1 MYINPPLTVC
11 FFTAFE
17 VAFSSRTS
25 FTKNR
30 ERITTHIKKMD
41 NRNLLAARSSSTS
54 SSFLTAQSKRR
65 SIRRGSLNAPS
76 AISRWKEE
84 EEEEGKGNG
93 GDGDRRV
100 FSHWFGVTNNN
111 REKQGQRQRRRRRRQ
126 RQSSGVRA
134 HGTTFSAAA
143 YASGNGDDAA
153 GGEAIR
159 AEEEDPSTAPLVV
172 RDKIKGIILFVLP
185 LMASNVI
192 SPLLTMTDTAFVGRY
207 ASDAVVS
214 LAALGVATPLT
225 DYPVNLFMFVTA
237 GVTSIVSNGL
247 AVREPKRDMERKVY
261 GAMFISFTLAITL
274 AALLV
279 CFPDALL
286 SLLGVEKIGPLRE
299 VARKYVQI
307 RGLAMPA
314 AFLTGAGYASL
325 VAREDTITPL
335 MCVSLAAITNVILDY
350 VAVVTLKQGATG
362 AAWATSASLY
372 VGAICIFTVLR
383 RRKLFHIPPPA
394 PSTQMISPPMSIIPT
409 KEMCAPVMKF
419 FAPITFLSFSILSL
433 YVVLILQANAIGNV
447 ASAAHR
453 IAGNIFTVCALCG
466 DPLVQVGQ
474 TMLPKY
480 IAFTPKNDGRNARKM
495 ALIVQ
500 AMGYMVGI
508 VSASICFWL
517 LYFGASGFTTD
528 SSVIACAR
536 SVVLPVFAA
545 TVANIVSKSLYGV
558 MVAMKQLSFLAGLT
572 AIGTSTFMAAVFAI
586 NKYLNPEARYYA
598 LWWCLFSYYAI
609 AVVVLTIRVATTRL
623 VNKERYL
630 S

>member
-1 MYINPPLTVC
+1 
-11 FFTAFE
+11 
-17 VAFSSRTS
+17 
-25 FTKNR
+25 
-30 ERITTHIKKMD
+30 MD

-65 SIRRGSLNAPS
+65 NIRRGSLNAPS

-134 HGTTFSAAA
+134 HGTTFSAAS

-286 SLLGVEKIGPLRE
+286 SSLGVEKIGPLRE

-350 VAVVTLKQGATG
+350 VAVVT
-362 AAWATSASLY
+362 
-372 VGAICIFTVLR
+372 
-383 RRKLFHIPPPA
+383 
-394 PSTQMISPPMSIIPT
+394 
-409 KEMCAPVMKF
+409 
-419 FAPITFLSFSILSL
+419 
-433 YVVLILQANAIGNV
+433 
-447 ASAAHR
+447 
-453 IAGNIFTVCALCG
+453 
-466 DPLVQVGQ
+466 
-474 TMLPKY
+474 
-480 IAFTPKNDGRNARKM
+480 
-495 ALIVQ
+495 
-500 AMGYMVGI
+500 
-508 VSASICFWL
+508 
-517 LYFGASGFTTD
+517 
-528 SSVIACAR
+528 
-536 SVVLPVFAA
+536 
-545 TVANIVSKSLYGV
+545 
-558 MVAMKQLSFLAGLT
+558 
-572 AIGTSTFMAAVFAI
+572 
-586 NKYLNPEARYYA
+586 
-598 LWWCLFSYYAI
+598 
-609 AVVVLTIRVATTRL
+609 
-623 VNKERYL
+623 
-630 S
+630 

>member
-1 MYINPPLTVC
+1 
-11 FFTAFE
+11 
-17 VAFSSRTS
+17 
-25 FTKNR
+25 
-30 ERITTHIKKMD
+30 MD
-41 NRNLLAARSSSTS
+41 NRKLSPPTS
-54 SSFLTAQSKRR
+54 SFVTTRSKRR
-65 SIRRGSLNAPS
+65 IQRGFSHIRATSLQLLSNTVPE
-76 AISRWKEE
+76 RRHLREE
-84 EEEEGKGNG
+84 DSNGNG
-93 GDGDRRV
+93 NGRV
-100 FSHWFGVTNNN
+100 VDCFLTN
-111 REKQGQRQRRRRRRQ
+111 RRRRRQ
-126 RQSSGVRA
+126 QLGQRRAKGTTSLACATSSG
-134 HGTTFSAAA
+134 
-143 YASGNGDDAA
+143 DDDTGA
-153 GGEAIR
+153 EIEEK
-159 AEEEDPSTAPLVV
+159 EEEDPSTAPLIV
-172 RDKIKGIILFVLP
+172 RDKIKSIILFVIP

-207 ASDAVVS
+207 ASDAVVA

-279 CFPDALL
+279 YFPDALL
-286 SLLGVEKIGPLRE
+286 SLLGVEQVGPLRDI
-299 VARKYVQI
+299 ARKYVQI

-350 VAVVTLKQGATG
+350 VAVVTLKQGAIG

-383 RRKLFHIPPPA
+383 RRNLFHIPPPA

-453 IAGNIFTVCALCG
+453 IAGNIFTVCVLCG

-480 IAFTPKNDGRNARKM
+480 IAFTPKNDGKNARKM

-517 LYFGASGFTTD
+517 LYFGASGFTADT
-528 SSVIACAR
+528 SVIACAQ

-572 AIGTSTFMAAVFAI
+572 AIGTSSFMAAVFAI
-586 NKYLNPEARYYA
+586 NKYLGPEARYYA

>member
-1 MYINPPLTVC
+1 MVSALLSDCKPVVDSARSPSPPRNTD
-11 FFTAFE
+11 E
-17 VAFSSRTS
+17 
-25 FTKNR
+25 K
-30 ERITTHIKKMD
+30 RIKVMD
-41 NRNLLAARSSSTS
+41 NRKTLLPTSFLPLARSLHRKSFHAHATS
-54 SSFLTAQSKRR
+54 LHISSF
-65 SIRRGSLNAPS
+65 
-76 AISRWKEE
+76 ISRWGHSREE
-84 EEEEGKGNG
+84 RRDSSNG
-93 GDGDRRV
+93 RV
-100 FSHWFGVTNNN
+100 VDWYVSSKKQLDSIMN
-111 REKQGQRQRRRRRRQ
+111 RENPQVQRRRRRRRR
-126 RQSSGVRA
+126 RQSNEIRA
-134 HGTTFSAAA
+134 HRDAFSA
-143 YASGNGDDAA
+143 YTSSSNGV
-153 GGEAIR
+153 
-159 AEEEDPSTAPLVV
+159 AEENGIEDEEDPSTVPLIV
-172 RDKIKGIILFVLP
+172 RDKIKSIILFVMP

-247 AVREPKRDMERKVY
+247 AVREPKHDMERKVY
-261 GAMFISFTLAITL
+261 GAMFISFVIGITL
-274 AALLV
+274 ATLLV
-279 CFPDALL
+279 CFPDSLL
-286 SLLGVEKIGPLRE
+286 SLLGVEKIGPLRD
-299 VARKYVQI
+299 VAKKYVQI

-335 MCVSLAAITNVILDY
+335 MCVSLAAMTNVILDY
-350 VAVVTLKQGATG
+350 VTVVTLKQGAIG

-372 VGAICIFTVLR
+372 VGAISIFAVLR

-394 PSTQMISPPMSIIPT
+394 PSTQMISSSMSIIPT

-419 FAPITFLSFSILSL
+419 FAPITFLSFSILTL

-453 IAGNIFTVCALCG
+453 IAGNVFTVCVLCG

-480 IAFTPKNDGRNARKM
+480 IAFTPKNDGKNARKM
-495 ALIVQ
+495 ALIIQ
-500 AMGYMVGI
+500 GMGYMVGI
-508 VSASICFWL
+508 ISASICFWL

-528 SSVIACAR
+528 SSVIACAQ

-558 MVAMKQLSFLAGLT
+558 MAAMKQLSFLAGLT
-572 AIGTSTFMAAVFAI
+572 AIGTSSFLAAVVAI
-586 NKYLNPEARYYA
+586 NKYLGPDTRYYA
-598 LWWCLFSYYAI
+598 LWWCLFSYYGI